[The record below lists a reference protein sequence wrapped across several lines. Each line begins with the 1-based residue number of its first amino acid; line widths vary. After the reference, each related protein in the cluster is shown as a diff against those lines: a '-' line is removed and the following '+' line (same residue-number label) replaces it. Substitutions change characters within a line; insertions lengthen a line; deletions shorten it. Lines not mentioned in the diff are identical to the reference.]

1 MMLISH
7 VGASCVMADFK
18 KLRVW
23 NKAHALA
30 LNAERVA
37 AQIRD
42 VAHKPLRSQL
52 NRAAMSIPTNIVEG
66 RAKKTDRDFARYLGY
81 ALGSA
86 CELEYHVIL
95 AHDVGAIPE
104 PDFDALMRQVVDIK
118 RMLHGLIDRLSEQ

>member
-1 MMLISH
+1 
-7 VGASCVMADFK
+7 MADFK

-37 AQIRD
+37 AEIRD
-42 VAHKPLRSQL
+42 AGHKPLRSQL

-86 CELEYHVIL
+86 CELEYHIIL
-95 AHDVGAIPE
+95 ARDVGAMSE
-104 PDFDALMRQVVDIK
+104 ADFDTLMRQVVDIK
-118 RMLHGLIDRLSEQ
+118 PTLHGLIERLSGQ

>member
-1 MMLISH
+1 
-7 VGASCVMADFK
+7 MADFK

-37 AQIRD
+37 AEIRNA
-42 VAHKPLRSQL
+42 AHKPLRSQL

-66 RAKKTDRDFARYLGY
+66 RSKKSDRDFARYLGY

-86 CELEYHVIL
+86 NELECHVIL
-95 AHDVGAIPE
+95 AHDVGAMSE
-104 PDFDALMRQVVDIK
+104 SDFDALMRQVVDIK
-118 RMLHGLIDRLSEQ
+118 RMLHGLIEKLSTH

>member
-1 MMLISH
+1 
-7 VGASCVMADFK
+7 MADFK

-37 AQIRD
+37 TEIRD
-42 VAHKPLRSQL
+42 SGHKPLKSQL

-66 RAKKTDRDFARYLGY
+66 RSKKTDRDFARYLGY

-86 CELEYHVIL
+86 CELEYHIIL
-95 AHDVGAIPE
+95 ARDVGAMSE
-104 PDFDALMRQVVDIK
+104 SDFDSLMRQVVDIK

>member
-1 MMLISH
+1 
-7 VGASCVMADFK
+7 MADFK

-37 AQIRD
+37 SEIREA
-42 VAHKPLRSQL
+42 AHKPLRPQL

-66 RAKKTDRDFARYLGY
+66 RSKKTDRDFARYLGY

-86 CELEYHVIL
+86 CELEYHIIL

-104 PDFDALMRQVVDIK
+104 ADFDALIRQVVDIK
-118 RMLHGLIDRLSEQ
+118 RMLHGLIDKLSEQ

>member
-1 MMLISH
+1 
-7 VGASCVMADFK
+7 MADFK

-23 NKAHALA
+23 KKAHALA
-30 LNAERVA
+30 LNADRVA
-37 AQIRD
+37 ASIRNA
-42 VAHKPLRSQL
+42 AHKPLRSQL

-66 RAKKTDRDFARYLGY
+66 RGKRTDRDFARYLGY

-86 CELEYHVIL
+86 CELEYHIIV

>member
-1 MMLISH
+1 
-7 VGASCVMADFK
+7 MADFK

-23 NKAHALA
+23 KKAHALA

-37 AQIRD
+37 SEIRNA
-42 VAHKPLRSQL
+42 AHKPLKSQL

-66 RAKKTDRDFARYLGY
+66 RGKKTDRDFARYLGY

-86 CELEYHVIL
+86 CELEYHIIL

-104 PDFDALMRQVVDIK
+104 ADFDALMRQVVDIK

>member
-1 MMLISH
+1 
-7 VGASCVMADFK
+7 MADFK

-37 AQIRD
+37 SEIRD
-42 VAHKPLRSQL
+42 IAHKPLRAQL
-52 NRAAMSIPTNIVEG
+52 NRAAMSIPRNIVEG
-66 RAKKTDRDFARYLGY
+66 RSKKTDRDFARYLGY

-86 CELEYHVIL
+86 CELEYHIIL

-104 PDFDALMRQVVDIK
+104 QEFDALMRQVVDIK
-118 RMLHGLIDRLSEQ
+118 RMLHGLIERLSAQ

>member
-1 MMLISH
+1 
-7 VGASCVMADFK
+7 MADFK

-30 LNAERVA
+30 LSAERVA
-37 AQIRD
+37 SEIRD
-42 VAHKPLRSQL
+42 VAHKPLRAQL

-66 RAKKTDRDFARYLGY
+66 RGKKSDRDFARYLGY

-86 CELEYHVIL
+86 CELEYHIIL
-95 AHDVGAIPE
+95 ARDVGAIPE
-104 PDFDALMRQVVDIK
+104 SDFDALMRQIIDIK

>member
-1 MMLISH
+1 
-7 VGASCVMADFK
+7 MADFK

-37 AQIRD
+37 EQIREA
-42 VAHKPLRSQL
+42 AHKPLRSQL

-66 RAKKTDRDFARYLGY
+66 RGEKTDRDFARYLGY

-86 CELEYHVIL
+86 CELEYHFIL
-95 AHDVGAIPE
+95 ARDLGAMSE
-104 PDFDALMRQVVDIK
+104 SDFDSLMRQVVDIK

>member
-1 MMLISH
+1 MMLPSH
-7 VGASCVMADFK
+7 TGAFCVMADFK

-37 AQIRD
+37 SEIREA
-42 VAHKPLRSQL
+42 AHKPLRAQL

-66 RAKKTDRDFARYLGY
+66 RSKKTDRDFARYLGY

-86 CELEYHVIL
+86 CELEYHIIL
-95 AHDVGAIPE
+95 ARDLGAIPE
-104 PDFDALMRQVVDIK
+104 PEFDALMRQVVDIK
-118 RMLHGLIDRLSEQ
+118 RMLHGLIEKVSAH

>member
-1 MMLISH
+1 
-7 VGASCVMADFK
+7 MADFK

-37 AQIRD
+37 AEIRD
-42 VAHKPLRSQL
+42 AGHKPLRSQL

-86 CELEYHVIL
+86 CELEYHIIL
-95 AHDVGAIPE
+95 ARDVQAITQPK
-104 PDFDALMRQVVDIK
+104 ASSLLSQVIEVK
-118 RMLHGLIDRLSEQ
+118 KMLHGLIARLADE